1 MNSPQTRMWSLSL
14 GLATLV
20 AIVIFLASGG
30 GSPSHKFDP
39 ASLNPGLVGDAE
51 AIRSGQ
57 EIFSHL
63 CAPCHGAEGQGKVGP
78 SLRDDQ
84 WLYGNTFQAV
94 ARVIAQGVQEK
105 SMIAWKDT
113 LSHTQISQVTA
124 YVLSL
129 SGLPAGR

>member
-1 MNSPQTRMWSLSL
+1 MNSPKSRMWFLSL
-14 GLATLV
+14 GLAALV

-30 GSPSHKFDP
+30 GSPSHNFDS
-39 ASLNPGLVGDAE
+39 ASLSPALVGDPE

-84 WLYGNTFQAV
+84 WLHGNTFQAV
-94 ARVIAQGVQEK
+94 ARVIAEGVQEK

-113 LSHTQISQVTA
+113 LSPTQISQVTA